1 MEAAAKAQEVSREYA
16 KDADV
21 RYLDMIKEQGGFKEI
36 TTPDTEE
43 FAETVKPVYDM
54 FAGKANEKV
63 LKAIGR

>member
-1 MEAAAKAQEVSREYA
+1 
-16 KDADV
+16 
-21 RYLDMIKEQGGFKEI
+21 MIKEQGGFKEI